1 MEVQVVVQLELLIPL
16 FVCETTIS
24 LVVQVFQ
31 VLIGLNLIYTVVDL
45 TVAVL
50 FVDVVEVDQD
60 LGRFDLVALFAD
72 VVGAAADQVLDIEV
86 DSIDNS
92 FLVADMTAGIAE
104 DTDIDTVADTAVGI
118 DGSAVDIVAG
128 EAVADLVVPIADA
141 LTADVHTVV
150 DMSEVMYSA

>member
-1 MEVQVVVQLELLIPL
+1 M
-16 FVCETTIS
+16 
-24 LVVQVFQ
+24 
-31 VLIGLNLIYTVVDL
+31 
-45 TVAVL
+45 
-50 FVDVVEVDQD
+50 
-60 LGRFDLVALFAD
+60 ALFAD

-128 EAVADLVVPIADA
+128 KAVADLVVPIADA